1 MNNILHKDVVL
12 VLNRNWQA
20 IGVKTPADTFSMLMT
35 DAATAINIAQ
45 DGSMMPI
52 KWQDWI
58 KLSVHESDF
67 SVNTVNKVIKVP
79 KVIVLC
85 RFDRV
90 PKKRP
95 RFSAKNIWVRD
106 NFKCAY
112 TGKNLKPSEG
122 NIDHLVPK
130 SRGGRTS
137 WTNCVLACKEINAK
151 KADKTPEEAGL
162 KLLIDPKPPKELPIY
177 HYIKNKH
184 NIKEW
189 DYFLHHGS
197 GNKN

>member
-35 DAATAINIAQ
+35 DAATALHMDADAMIPMQ
-45 DGSMMPI
+45 W
-52 KWQDWI
+52 KDWI
-58 KLSVHESDF
+58 KLPVNDSDF

-85 RFDRV
+85 KFNKV

-95 RFSAKNIWVRD
+95 TFSAKNIWVRD
-106 NFKCAY
+106 RGTCAY
-112 TGKNLKPSEG
+112 SGKKLKPEEG
-122 NIDHLVPK
+122 NIDHLIPK
-130 SRGGRTS
+130 SKGGLTT
-137 WTNCVLACKEINAK
+137 WTNCVLAHRDINAK
-151 KADKTPEEAGL
+151 KGNRTPEEAGL
-162 KLLIDPKPPKELPIY
+162 KLLIKPEQPKELPVTFF
-177 HYIKNKH
+177 IKNKH

-189 DYFLHHGS
+189 GHFLHHEA
-197 GNKN
+197 NN